1 MKALFYSIIVLF
13 LYSCGQDKTNKTF
26 HQSKDVETSV
36 EKEQSFP
43 IESAID
49 MLFLGHQI
57 HCLSQELPLEFARIC
72 REDDNLAYDSINQNI
87 TIYGTTFH
95 LNIHGQG
102 FALMTSVQPDSKQIQ
117 KVREAISEF
126 HGEESFEEEWHY
138 SWLPFTDSTKTGKN
152 YPVIH
157 LRRVRS
163 DEGGTVI
170 IVN

>member
-1 MKALFYSIIVLF
+1 MRVFFYSIIVLC
-13 LYSCGQDKTNKTF
+13 LYSCGQDKANKTL
-26 HQSKDVETSV
+26 HHGKEVETSV
-36 EKEQSFP
+36 QTEQSFP

-49 MLFLGHQI
+49 ILFLGHQI
-57 HCLSQELPLEFARIC
+57 HCISKELPLEFARIC
-72 REDDNLAYDSINQNI
+72 REDNNLAYDSINQNI

-95 LNIHGQG
+95 LNIHGHG
-102 FALMTSVQPDSKQIQ
+102 FALITSVQPDTKQIQ
-117 KVREAISEF
+117 KVREAISDF
-126 HGEESFEEEWHY
+126 HGAENFVEDWHY
-138 SWLPFTDSTKTGKN
+138 SWLPFTDSTKIGKN